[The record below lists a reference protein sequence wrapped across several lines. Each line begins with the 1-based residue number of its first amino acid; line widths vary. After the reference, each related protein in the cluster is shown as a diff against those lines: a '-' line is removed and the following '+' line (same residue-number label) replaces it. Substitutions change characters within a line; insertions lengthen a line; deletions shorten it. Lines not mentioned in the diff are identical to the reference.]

1 MKQKY
6 TTGYHVKVKKMVKR
20 MSIFFQK
27 GYVIKGVFLE
37 KVITLRNIEA
47 RNQHKSS
54 SIFKEQ

>member
-1 MKQKY
+1 
-6 TTGYHVKVKKMVKR
+6 

-27 GYVIKGVFLE
+27 GYVIKGVFFG

-54 SIFKEQ
+54 SVFNER